1 MTSIP
6 LRASIQS
13 NAKKF
18 TSLRRWSIRQLLDF
32 NLDQDDDIVT
42 RTGTGT
48 ATTTTSTTAASTNT
62 NFLLHEVQIRLASQ
76 HSKLISFTTSIDK
89 YTKTIKHEGGLD
101 IVHKNLSNLQILHEN
116 TYSLI
121 QDVTKG
127 GGRVDSATITFN
139 TLDTLQQHQQRY
151 ISNIFD
157 EIMTRH
163 GHSVETLADI
173 VLHVRDSML
182 PKLPSILRQP
192 FLRDVKLM
200 HEHEKEEY
208 LHSRLMIQL
217 LCEHY
222 VSLHNQKK
230 KKKKS
235 AGGAITVNGDIFD
248 LIDDASTEARHVCD
262 ANLGVAPEV
271 IMLQTETKMDE
282 RGTVEPPP
290 IVRSWLHHALVEV
303 IKNAMT
309 SSVMH
314 LGILRSESSMLP
326 PNIHVS
332 VRMEDMP
339 SNKVSCGGG
348 SDIVASSS
356 IMNTSPQRYLVI
368 KVIDQG
374 IGVRDIDAAFG
385 FARSSS
391 RKRWDRLK
399 EQQSYAAVRQPLGSL
414 GVGLTMSRLMLRAF
428 GGDLTLSNNRQ
439 HQHQHS
445 NNEAGV
451 MRGIL
456 GSGCTATLM
465 INCDDSFM
473 AKN

>member
-1 MTSIP
+1 
-6 LRASIQS
+6 
-13 NAKKF
+13 
-18 TSLRRWSIRQLLDF
+18 
-32 NLDQDDDIVT
+32 
-42 RTGTGT
+42 
-48 ATTTTSTTAASTNT
+48 
-62 NFLLHEVQIRLASQ
+62 
-76 HSKLISFTTSIDK
+76 
-89 YTKTIKHEGGLD
+89 
-101 IVHKNLSNLQILHEN
+101 
-116 TYSLI
+116 
-121 QDVTKG
+121 
-127 GGRVDSATITFN
+127 
-139 TLDTLQQHQQRY
+139 
-151 ISNIFD
+151 
-157 EIMTRH
+157 
-163 GHSVETLADI
+163 
-173 VLHVRDSML
+173 
-182 PKLPSILRQP
+182 
-192 FLRDVKLM
+192 
-200 HEHEKEEY
+200 
-208 LHSRLMIQL
+208 
-217 LCEHY
+217 
-222 VSLHNQKK
+222 
-230 KKKKS
+230 
-235 AGGAITVNGDIFD
+235 
-248 LIDDASTEARHVCD
+248 
-262 ANLGVAPEV
+262 
-271 IMLQTETKMDE
+271 
-282 RGTVEPPP
+282 
-290 IVRSWLHHALVEV
+290 
-303 IKNAMT
+303 
-309 SSVMH
+309 
-314 LGILRSESSMLP
+314 MLP

-414 GVGLTMSRLMLRAF
+414 GVGLTLSRLMLRAF

-451 MRGIL
+451 MSGIL